1 MRRLSSV
8 LLAFALLLVSAFPA
22 LAAQPPRPDP
32 LTIDCDGMVIT
43 VEFRHRGAGGG
54 GTVAFHE
61 GRPLLA
67 LGGTF
72 TFVATDADDNIVFE
86 ESDTFRLAK
95 GMADDRFMRC
105 SFGET
110 FEFTDPE
117 LGEGELTGTF
127 TANLLIFRP
136 GR

>member
-1 MRRLSSV
+1 MRRLFGVV
-8 LLAFALLLVSAFPA
+8 LALALLVVTAIPA

-32 LTIDCDGMVIT
+32 LTVDCDGMVIT
-43 VEFRHRGAGGG
+43 VEFRHRGGGGG

-72 TFVATDADDNIVFE
+72 EFVITDAENVVVSQE
-86 ESDTFRLAK
+86 MESFRLAK
-95 GMADDRFMRC
+95 GIAEDRFLHC
-105 SFGET
+105 SFVET
-110 FEFTDPE
+110 FTFTDPE
-117 LGEGELTGTF
+117 LGELTATL
-127 TANLLIFRP
+127 TANLLAFEP

>member
-1 MRRLSSV
+1 
-8 LLAFALLLVSAFPA
+8 
-22 LAAQPPRPDP
+22 
-32 LTIDCDGMVIT
+32 MVIT

-72 TFVATDADDNIVFE
+72 EFVITDAEDNIVLE
-86 ESDTFRLAK
+86 DSETFRLAK
-95 GMADDRFMRC
+95 GIADNRFMQC
-105 SFGET
+105 SFEET
-110 FEFTDPE
+110 FTFTDPE
-117 LGEGELTGTF
+117 LAEGELTGTT
-127 TANLLIFRP
+127 TANLLVFRP